1 MRASVLM
8 TLAACLALC
17 GCARAAR
24 GFAGDRSEYELDGA
38 LAQDPRC

>member
-1 MRASVLM
+1 MRASVL

-24 GFAGDRSEYELDGA
+24 GFAGDLSEDELDGA
-38 LAQDPRC
+38 LAQDPRY